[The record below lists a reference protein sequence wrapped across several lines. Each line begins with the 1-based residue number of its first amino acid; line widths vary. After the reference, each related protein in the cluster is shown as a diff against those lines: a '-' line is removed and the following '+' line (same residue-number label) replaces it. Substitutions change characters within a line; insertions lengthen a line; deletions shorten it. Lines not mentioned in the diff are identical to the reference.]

1 LNRPLNIGTDKALQ
15 KIKHFCA
22 YQERNHRE
30 VKEKL
35 YSYGLYKPQV
45 EELLS
50 LLIEEN
56 FLNEERYAIAF
67 SGGKFRMKGWGKNK
81 IKYALRQQ
89 QVSEYCIRTGMNS
102 INEGEYEKKLQQLFD
117 QKLKTLKAEKNIFIK
132 KRKLQDFLMQRGF
145 ETSLINKLLK
155 DV

>member
-35 YSYGLYKPQV
+35 YGYGLYKTQV

-56 FLNEERYAIAF
+56 FLNEERYAITF

-89 QVSEYCIRTGMNS
+89 QVSEYCIRMGMNS
-102 INEGEYEKKLQQLFD
+102 INEEEYEKKLEQLFD

>member
-1 LNRPLNIGTDKALQ
+1 MNRPLNIGTDKALQ

-89 QVSEYCIRTGMNS
+89 QVSEYCIRMGMNS
-102 INEGEYEKKLQQLFD
+102 INEEEYEKKLQQLFD
-117 QKLKTLKAEKNIFIK
+117 QKLKTQKAEKNIFIK

-145 ETSLINKLLK
+145 EASLINKLLK

>member
-1 LNRPLNIGTDKALQ
+1 MNRPLNIGTDKALQ

-56 FLNEERYAIAF
+56 FLNEERYAITF

-89 QVSEYCIRTGMNS
+89 QVSEYCIRMGMNS
-102 INEGEYEKKLQQLFD
+102 INEEEYEKKLEQLFD